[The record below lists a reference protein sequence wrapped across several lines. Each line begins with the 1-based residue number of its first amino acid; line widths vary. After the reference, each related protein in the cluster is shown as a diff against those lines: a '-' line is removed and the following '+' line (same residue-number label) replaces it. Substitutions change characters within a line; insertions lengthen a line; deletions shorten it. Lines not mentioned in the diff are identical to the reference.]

1 MKVINKVL
9 SNNFEELELYV
20 LGDLHIE
27 DKLCDRKQFAKWINE
42 VKAQAN
48 RYVILNGDLID
59 NATKS
64 SVGDTYE
71 ATLTPGEA
79 LDLLTE
85 LLEPI
90 KDRILV
96 ISEGNHENRTYRND
110 GIRLMELV
118 ADRLGVRDCYAPS
131 ASCLFVSFG
140 KNKGRGNRQTVY
152 SIYSKHGS
160 GGGKAIGGKANA
172 LLAMSET
179 IDADIYIHN
188 HTHVPI
194 STKNNF
200 FRSDY
205 RNRQVTE
212 VKHTFLN
219 GNSFLKFG
227 GYGEAMGFRPSSV
240 DYPKLVL
247 NGYEKD
253 VRVVL

>member
-1 MKVINKVL
+1 MKVINRIL
-9 SNNFEELELYV
+9 SDKFDELELYV

-27 DKLCDRKQFAKWINE
+27 DKLCDRKQFDKWLKE
-42 VKAQAN
+42 VMAEEN

-59 NATKS
+59 NATKTS
-64 SVGDTYE
+64 IGDTYE
-71 ATLTPGEA
+71 ATLSPHEA
-79 LDLLTE
+79 LNLLTDLLT
-85 LLEPI
+85 PI
-90 KDRILV
+90 RDRILV
-96 ISEGNHENRTYRND
+96 ISEGNHENRTYKND

-118 ADRLGVRDCYAPS
+118 ADKLNLKQYYSPG

-140 KNKGRGNRQTVY
+140 KNKGRGSRQTVY

-172 LLAMSET
+172 LVSMAET

-219 GNSFLKFG
+219 GNAFLKFG
-227 GYGEAMGFRPSSV
+227 GYGEVMGFRPSSV
-240 DYPKLVL
+240 DYPKLIL

-253 VRVVL
+253 VKVLL

>member
-9 SNNFEELELYV
+9 SSDFEELELYV

-27 DKLCDRKQFAKWINE
+27 DKLCDKKQFNKWLKE
-42 VKAQAN
+42 VMEKEN

-71 ATLTPGEA
+71 ATLTPHEA
-79 LDLLTE
+79 LNLLTE
-85 LLEPI
+85 LLTPI

-96 ISEGNHENRTYRND
+96 ISEGNHENRTYKND

-118 ADRLGVRDCYAPS
+118 ADKLGIKDCYAPS

-140 KNKGRGNRQTVY
+140 KNKGRGTRQTVY

-205 RNRQVTE
+205 RNRQITE

-240 DYPKLVL
+240 DYPKIILS
-247 NGYEKD
+247 GYEKD
-253 VRVVL
+253 VKVML